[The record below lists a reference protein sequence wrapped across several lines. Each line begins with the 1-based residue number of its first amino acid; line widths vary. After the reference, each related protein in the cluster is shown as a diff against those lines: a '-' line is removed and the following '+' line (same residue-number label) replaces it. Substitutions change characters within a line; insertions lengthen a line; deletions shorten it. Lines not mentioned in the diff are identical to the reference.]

1 MAGQK
6 IKELVVSTGG
16 SSSYYDIVFNKE
28 QLHMI
33 KSTNRVYFDDFIDIA
48 FGGDK
53 LYKEFIKHLY
63 FAHTDE
69 VTATQQDTE
78 IPKLLVLHKTQVDK
92 ALADGKLSLD
102 DFFLVLFKNDF
113 DCCTILKSLKRA
125 YEDING
131 RGKFGSGTEYNLNK
145 IEYSLDKLNDRV
157 NITQGIETDNV
168 WFVVSLLDDIKST
181 IK

>member
-1 MAGQK
+1 MTEQK
-6 IKELVVSTGG
+6 TKELIVSTGG
-16 SSSYYDIVFNKE
+16 SSSYYDIAFSEE

-33 KSTNRVYFDDFIDIA
+33 KSANRVYFDDFIDIA

-63 FAHTDE
+63 FVHTDE

-102 DFFLVLFKNDF
+102 DFFLVLFDNDF

-145 IEYSLDKLNDRV
+145 IEYSLSKMNERI
-157 NITQGIETDNV
+157 NITQEIDVDNV
-168 WFVVSLLDDIKST
+168 WSLVYLLNDIKAT